1 MESSLLLA
9 MPMGHPE
16 ADTGRSGRQTGKAY
30 GHKQAGD
37 LMVPTE
43 MTAPASWLD
52 QASSWSSIASA
63 LLALT
68 VIIFGFLISSSIYQ
82 TYALLNR
89 RRKYIGPVARKSG
102 ICDSRLRFLITGRQL
117 LAQRVRNGQFEVRD
131 ELVWLSS
138 FNPVHVTE
146 EGLSGKNPV
155 PIPFTFSLPERTYNS
170 VLGELALGYTAYA
183 SSVRRRWLLRSAAGP
198 LTVQEHE
205 CARATAALLSRW
217 ASFEPV
223 SSFGIGSKLRGIK
236 VELRCQGGMWNTRL
250 IVWPDTRAP
259 RLIPGFPVM
268 GVSYQPYRIAMQ
280 GGPAEDKDVQGK
292 YVRLIPQAPG
302 IDTASPL
309 AYDGVLSR
317 LHGPGFRTEVDR
329 ITGRQKLHLCI
340 SETTYFAFRA
350 TQEPAG
356 AQQAGDDARC
366 SRLLTLN
373 LLALDQDD
381 VAVLVRRSNY
391 VVYPGGYSGTV
402 TGNCELAP
410 REGLRADVDEY
421 GLPDLLGAVVREARE
436 ELGLDLRHEDSQLTA
451 LGIIEYSGEPE
462 LETHALVATARLP
475 GRAAD
480 FRIEKSAPSPAE
492 GLWEIDDKFMAIDL
506 AAILDDRTAGEHFI
520 NWLRR
525 TDELTPAGAGSL
537 LLLITARL
545 ELKERQASSQ
555 RDAHRIH
562 RNAWNSCD
570 LVEWLRAPLPRRTP
584 RPGKHVRYHRLWK
597 DR

>member
-1 MESSLLLA
+1 MIS
-9 MPMGHPE
+9 
-16 ADTGRSGRQTGKAY
+16 RQ
-30 GHKQAGD
+30 
-37 LMVPTE
+37 
-43 MTAPASWLD
+43 MTAHAPWLD
-52 QASSWSSIASA
+52 QASSWSAIASA
-63 LLALT
+63 LLALM
-68 VIIFGFLISSSIYQ
+68 VIVLGFLISSSIYQ

-89 RRKYIGPVARKSG
+89 RRKYIGPVVRKNG
-102 ICDSRLRFLITGRQL
+102 ICRSRFQFLVTGSQL
-117 LAQRVRNGQFEVRD
+117 LSQRVRTGRFEVRD

-138 FNPVHVTE
+138 LNQVTVVE
-146 EGLSGKNPV
+146 KGLSEDHPV
-155 PIPFTFSLPERTYNS
+155 PIPFTFALPECAYNS
-170 VLGELALGYTAYA
+170 VLGKLAVAYTAYA

-223 SSFGIGSKLRGIK
+223 PSPGIGSQLRGMN
-236 VELRCQGGMWNTRL
+236 VELRRPGGTWSTRL

-268 GVSYQPYRIAMQ
+268 SVSYQPYRVAMD
-280 GGPAEDKDVQGK
+280 GSPAADKDVQGK
-292 YVRLIPQAPG
+292 DIRIVPRVPG
-302 IDTASPL
+302 IDAASPL

-350 TQEPAG
+350 TQEPRA
-356 AQQAGDDARC
+356 ARQAGDAARC

-391 VVYPGGYSGTV
+391 IVYPGEYSGTV

-410 REGLRADVDEY
+410 REGLRADVDEH
-421 GLPDLLGAVVREARE
+421 GLPDLLGAIAREARE
-436 ELGLDLRHEDSQLTA
+436 ELGIDLGDEHSQLTA
-451 LGIIEYSGEPE
+451 LGVIEYSGEPE

-475 GRAAD
+475 GRACD
-480 FRIEKSAPSPAE
+480 FRVEKSAPSPAE
-492 GLWEIDDKFMAIDL
+492 GLWEIGDEFMTIDL
-506 AAILDDRTAGEHFI
+506 AAILGDRAAGEHFI
-520 NWLRR
+520 KWLRR
-525 TDELTPAGAGSL
+525 SDALTPAGAGSL

-545 ELKERQASSQ
+545 ELQERQAASSW
-555 RDAHRIH
+555 RDARGVY
-562 RNAWNSCD
+562 RNAWKSSD
-570 LVEWLRAPLPRRTP
+570 LAQWLEAPLPQRPT
-584 RPGKHVRYHRLWK
+584 RPGKHVRYYPLWK
-597 DR
+597 KSIAH